1 MDEWT
6 NGLTFGT
13 PANRHGPHIVVHVGA
28 STGSIPRERATVKG
42 HGAAATVFNI
52 NCPSP
57 VGSSIVDECDEDK
70 DDVGVLHIQP
80 STITITSS
88 ISIFYDEV

>member
-13 PANRHGPHIVVHVGA
+13 PANRHGLLIVVHVGA

-42 HGAAATVFNI
+42 HGAAASADNI
-52 NCPSP
+52 NCPSFA
-57 VGSSIVDECDEDK
+57 GSSIDDERHEDE
-70 DDVGVLHIQP
+70 DDVGVGHSQP
-80 STITITSS
+80 STITTTS
-88 ISIFYDEV
+88 ISILHCE

>member
-13 PANRHGPHIVVHVGA
+13 PANRHGLLIVVHVGA
-28 STGSIPRERATVKG
+28 TTTGSIPRERATVKG
-42 HGAAATVFNI
+42 HGAAARALNI

-57 VGSSIVDECDEDK
+57 VSSIVDECDEDK
-70 DDVGVLHIQP
+70 DDVGVGH
-80 STITITSS
+80 
-88 ISIFYDEV
+88 

>member
-6 NGLTFGT
+6 NGRTFGT
-13 PANRHGPHIVVHVGA
+13 PANRHGLSRVVHVGA
-28 STGSIPRERATVKG
+28 SITGSIPRERATVKG
-42 HGAAATVFNI
+42 HGAAAAIAGNI

-70 DDVGVLHIQP
+70 DDVGVVHIQP
-80 STITITSS
+80 STIIS